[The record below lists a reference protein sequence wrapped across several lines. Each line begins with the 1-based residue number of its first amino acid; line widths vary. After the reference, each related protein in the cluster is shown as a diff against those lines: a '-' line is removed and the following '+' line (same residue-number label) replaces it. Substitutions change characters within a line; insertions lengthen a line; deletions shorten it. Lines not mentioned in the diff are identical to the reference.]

1 MARLVTRILGLC
13 FQLEVIFLWYTIF
26 QNVVENQEIINLI
39 TLMMIFISLS
49 LNIIFLYGNVILLM
63 PFIKKLLEISTSL
76 STSEAMVIRT
86 GMFLIVY
93 LIISQAIIDLV

>member
-1 MARLVTRILGLC
+1 MARLVTRILGVC

-26 QNVVENQEIINLI
+26 HSVVENQEIINLI
-39 TLMMIFISLS
+39 TLMMIFIALS
-49 LNIIFLYGNVILLM
+49 LNIIFLYGNIILLI
-63 PFIKKLLEISTSL
+63 PLIKKLLEISASL
-76 STSEAMVIRT
+76 SASEAMAIRI